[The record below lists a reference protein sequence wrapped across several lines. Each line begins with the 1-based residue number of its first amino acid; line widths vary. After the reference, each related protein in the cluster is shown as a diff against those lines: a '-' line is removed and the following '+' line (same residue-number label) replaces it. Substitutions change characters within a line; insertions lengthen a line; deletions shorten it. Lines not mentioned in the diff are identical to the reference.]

1 MDIGLNNDFPLG
13 FSYVNWDKNERF
25 SSYPIYS
32 TETMYEQG
40 PSNYIAELFTEPE
53 DMSFATAEEA
63 EAEVREALETLHLGE
78 LKLNRTVKISQTRV
92 EKGG

>member
-1 MDIGLNNDFPLG
+1 
-13 FSYVNWDKNERF
+13 
-25 SSYPIYS
+25 
-32 TETMYEQG
+32 MYEQG

-78 LKLNRTVKISQTRV
+78 LKLNRTWYVSHTRMEQAGEV
-92 EKGG
+92 LQGEEWTRMGERGK